1 MNPRLERALC
11 EALEEELTRE
21 LALVIEP
28 IMTKIKGCIPAILEN
43 CRQKLAGTASSS
55 DDEAVFTPSATSSGS
70 GSNKSGC
77 GSSTKAARQWI
88 DSTTSRCSRL
98 AFEDPPIPQALA
110 SGAQAE
116 CLQPP
121 VPCAGGIN
129 TIDPQDTFSTEYGTD
144 FDSVPTGANHPR
156 LLQNSSIQHS
166 TDHAF
171 DPTCLGALPNSFNPT
186 AKGKATA
193 STNTQTSMLETCG
206 LGGYSPPQGST
217 SLSDFSTSDWP
228 LAGNEWDHLGAVHG
242 ESSAKPQDI
251 APGEW
256 DSFMN
261 EFGM

>member
-1 MNPRLERALC
+1 MSPRLERALC

-28 IMTKIKGCIPAILEN
+28 IMIKIKGCIPAILES
-43 CRQKLAGTASSS
+43 CRQKLASTAPSS

-77 GSSTKAARQWI
+77 GSSTKAAKQWI

-98 AFEDPPIPQALA
+98 AFEDPPIPQAPM
-110 SGAQAE
+110 GRVQDE
-116 CLQPP
+116 CLQPA
-121 VPCAGGIN
+121 VPCAGDIN
-129 TIDPQDTFSTEYGTD
+129 TIDPQDTFSTGHGTD
-144 FDSVPTGANHPR
+144 FDSFPTGANLPNLVR
-156 LLQNSSIQHS
+156 DSSIQHS

-171 DPTCLGALPNSFNPT
+171 NPTCLGALPNSFNPT
-186 AKGKATA
+186 TKGKATG
-193 STNTQTSMLETCG
+193 STYTQTSMLEPCG
-206 LGGYSPPQGST
+206 LGGYSPPQGSS

-228 LAGNEWDHLGAVHG
+228 LAGNEWGHFGAVHAG
-242 ESSAKPQDI
+242 SGAKSQDI

>member
-1 MNPRLERALC
+1 MSPRLERALC

-21 LALVIEP
+21 LSLVIEP
-28 IMTKIKGCIPAILEN
+28 IMTKIKGCIPAILES

-55 DDEAVFTPSATSSGS
+55 DDEAVFTPSATSSGT
-70 GSNKSGC
+70 GSNKSGR

-98 AFEDPPIPQALA
+98 AFEDPPIPQAPV
-110 SGAQAE
+110 GRGQDE
-116 CLQPP
+116 CLQPA

-129 TIDPQDTFSTEYGTD
+129 TIDPQDTFSTGYGTE
-144 FDSVPTGANHPR
+144 FDSFPTGANHPR
-156 LLQNSSIQHS
+156 LLQNSSSQYS
-166 TDHAF
+166 SDHAF
-171 DPTCLGALPNSFNPT
+171 DPTCLGALPDSSNPT

-193 STNTQTSMLETCG
+193 PTNTQTTMLEPCG
-206 LGGYSPPQGST
+206 LGGYSPPQGSS
-217 SLSDFSTSDWP
+217 SLSAFSTSDWP
-228 LAGNEWDHLGAVHG
+228 LAGNEWDHLGAAHG

-261 EFGM
+261 EFGI

>member
-1 MNPRLERALC
+1 MSPRLERALC

-21 LALVIEP
+21 LSLVIEP
-28 IMTKIKGCIPAILEN
+28 IMTKIKGCIPAILES

-55 DDEAVFTPSATSSGS
+55 DDEAVFTPSATSSGT
-70 GSNKSGC
+70 GSNKSGR

-98 AFEDPPIPQALA
+98 AFEDPPIPQALVGG
-110 SGAQAE
+110 SQSE
-116 CLQPP
+116 FLQPP

-129 TIDPQDTFSTEYGTD
+129 TIDPQDTFSTRYGTD
-144 FDSVPTGANHPR
+144 FDSFPTGANHPN
-156 LLQNSSIQHS
+156 LVWDSSIQYS
-166 TDHAF
+166 SDHAF
-171 DPTCLGALPNSFNPT
+171 DPTCLGALPNSSNPT

-193 STNTQTSMLETCG
+193 STDTQTTMLG
-206 LGGYSPPQGST
+206 PYRLGGYSPPQGSS

-228 LAGNEWDHLGAVHG
+228 LVGNEWDHVGAVHG
-242 ESSAKPQDI
+242 ESSAKTQDV

-261 EFGM
+261 EFGI